1 VSVRRAGDAALGLV
15 LAVSL
20 IAAGTSG
27 FLLWR
32 GAQANHTIAL
42 LAEGKDIP
50 VPHDD
55 LGPLQAARARFL
67 LRQGRF
73 DAASAIADRMVA
85 GGDPVSRASLLYA
98 LGNAHLRR
106 ALDAFKTDPMRQIA
120 PIINVAKSEYREA
133 LSIDPQN
140 WDARYNYDIGAAL
153 VRDADGAP
161 PNKGADMA
169 RERALWPD
177 IPGAPNGLP

>member
-1 VSVRRAGDAALGLV
+1 MTFRRAFDGGICVVLV
-15 LAVSL
+15 ISLA
-20 IAAGTSG
+20 AAGTNG
-27 FLLWR
+27 FVLWR
-32 GAQANHTIAL
+32 GVQADRMIAL
-42 LAEGKDIP
+42 LAAGKNIA

-73 DAASAIADRMVA
+73 DEASATADRMA
-85 GGDPVSRASLLYA
+85 ANGDPASRASLLYA

-120 PIINVAKSEYREA
+120 PIINVAKSEYRQA
-133 LSIDPQN
+133 LSIDPEN

-153 VRDADGAP
+153 VRDADGSP